1 MKILGVMGSPRKKGN
16 TDILVD
22 SVLNGAKVL
31 EAEIEKIY
39 LSDLNFKGCIGCEG
53 CSKTCKCV
61 LKDDMQ
67 SVYQKLEE
75 ADGIVLGSPTYFY
88 NVSGLTKMFID
99 RLYAYEVFND
109 NDRSVW
115 LSRNEVLGTKYA
127 VTIAVCEQETED
139 NIGFAS
145 DAMSIA
151 LKAVGW
157 RTVDNIKA
165 LHLFKRGEAIT
176 HQMLIETAEKA
187 GEKLAKTILLADN
200 LKVKENLFSPVQ
212 TIL

>member
-1 MKILGVMGSPRKKGN
+1 
-16 TDILVD
+16 
-22 SVLNGAKVL
+22 
-31 EAEIEKIY
+31 
-39 LSDLNFKGCIGCEG
+39 
-53 CSKTCKCV
+53 
-61 LKDDMQ
+61 MQ

-127 VTIAVCEQETED
+127 VTVAVCEQETED

-145 DAMSIA
+145 DAMSMA

-176 HQMLIETAEKA
+176 QQMLIETAEKA

-200 LKVKENLFSPVQ
+200 LKVRGKRNNE
-212 TIL
+212 